1 MLDTPKGAG
10 GGMTS
15 EVKSCG
21 FRVFVPV
28 AGAFAEMSSDAGAL
42 AGAIAPALAA
52 DHTQF
57 FSTSAAEAK
66 RVHKQHNRMAWAHAA
81 HRG

>member
-1 MLDTPKGAG
+1 
-10 GGMTS
+10 MTK
-15 EVKSCG
+15 EMKSCG
-21 FRVFVPV
+21 SRVLVPV
-28 AGAFAEMSSDAGAL
+28 IGAFDEMSSDEGGL
-42 AGAIAPALAA
+42 AGVIAPALAA

-66 RVHKQHNRMAWAHAA
+66 RVHKQHSRMAWAHAA